1 MTGDGKGEHVLQ
13 QPATIR
19 IAEPDNGYA
28 QLATDVLARAKACG
42 ATEADIVVADGETF
56 SVQVRVGAV
65 DRLTKAK
72 EKRLGLRVF
81 VGKRSATTSTSD
93 FSRNSLDRL
102 VAETCTLAKAVVE
115 DEMSGLPDASQMAT
129 DLPDLDLYDGTTIE
143 TNVQIDLAKRGEAAA
158 FAEDRRVTN
167 SEGAEFDSSSGRVV
181 LANSHG
187 FVGSYRSSSF
197 SLSVSPIAVDPDTG
211 AMQRDAWY
219 EVQRKFSRLAS
230 AESIG
235 REAARRAVRRLGARK
250 VATKR
255 VPVVFDQET
264 AGSLLANLCS
274 AASGYG
280 LYKRASFLLDQLGH
294 TIASDLITVYDDGR
308 MVGGLGSRP
317 FDGEGLPTRKTTV
330 VERGVLK
337 SYLLDTYSGKKLG
350 LPSTG
355 NASRSVGES
364 PSVGPTNF
372 YLVPG
377 THTPEQIIGSVKDGL
392 YVTELIGFG
401 INMVTGDYSR
411 GACGFWIENGELAY
425 PVEEITIAGNL
436 KQMFRDIEMV
446 GSDLVFRGR
455 IASPT
460 VKIAEMMVAGE

>member
-1 MTGDGKGEHVLQ
+1 VLQ
-13 QPATIR
+13 KQTSIR
-19 IAEPDNGYA
+19 SADAVNGTYN
-28 QLATDVLARAKACG
+28 QLAADVLARAKDCG

-56 SVQVRVGAV
+56 SLQVRVGAV
-65 DRLTKAK
+65 DRLTKAR

-93 FSRNSLDRL
+93 FSRESLERL
-102 VAETCTLAKAVVE
+102 VSETCTLAKAVVE
-115 DEMSGLPDASQMAT
+115 DPVSGLPDASQMAQ
-129 DLPDLDLYDGTTIE
+129 DWPDLDLYDGTILSTETQIE
-143 TNVQIDLAKRGEAAA
+143 WAKRGETAA
-158 FAEDRRVTN
+158 FAADSRVTN

-187 FVGSYRSSSF
+187 FVGSYKSSSY
-197 SLSVSPIAVDPDTG
+197 SLSVSPIATEPETG

-235 REAARRAVRRLGARK
+235 QEAARRAVRRLGARK

-274 AASGYG
+274 AVSGYG
-280 LYKRASFLLDQLGH
+280 LYKRASFLLDQLGQ
-294 TIASDLITVYDDGR
+294 TIASNLITVYDDGR
-308 MVGGLGSRP
+308 MAGGLGSRP
-317 FDGEGLPTRKTTV
+317 FDGEGLATSKNTI

-350 LPSTG
+350 LSSTG

-372 YLVPG
+372 YLLPG
-377 THTPEQIIGSVKDGL
+377 VKSPQDIIGSVKEGL
-392 YVTELIGFG
+392 YVTDLIGFG

-411 GACGFWIENGELAY
+411 GACGFWIENGELTY

-436 KQMFRDIEMV
+436 KEMFKHIEMV

-460 VKIAEMMVAGE
+460 VKITEMMVAGN

>member
-1 MTGDGKGEHVLQ
+1 MGIVRSERADHSVETGNGSY
-13 QPATIR
+13 
-19 IAEPDNGYA
+19 AE
-28 QLATDVLARAKACG
+28 LAADVLARAKAEG

-65 DRLTKAK
+65 DRLTRAR

-81 VGKRSATTSTSD
+81 VGRRSATTSTSD
-93 FSRNSLDRL
+93 FSKHSLERL
-102 VAETCTLAKAVVE
+102 VSETCTLAKAVVE
-115 DEMSGLPDASQMAT
+115 DQVSGLPDASQMAT
-129 DLPDLDLYDGTTIE
+129 DWPDLDLYDETVLGTE
-143 TNVQIDLAKRGEAAA
+143 TQIDWAKRGEAAA
-158 FAEDRRVTN
+158 FAADPRVTN

-187 FVGSYRSSSF
+187 FVGSYKSSSF
-197 SLSVSPIAVDPDTG
+197 SLAVSPIATDTHTG
-211 AMQRDAWY
+211 SMQRDAWY
-219 EVQRKFSRLAS
+219 EVQRKFARLSS

-235 REAARRAVRRLGARK
+235 QEATRRVVRRLGARR
-250 VATKR
+250 VSTKR

-274 AASGYG
+274 AVSGYG
-280 LYKRASFLLDQLGH
+280 LYKRASFLFDQLGK
-294 TIASDLITVYDDGR
+294 TIASDQITVYDDGR
-308 MVGGLGSRP
+308 MVGGLGARP
-317 FDGEGLPTRKTTV
+317 FDGEGLATRKNTI
-330 VERGVLK
+330 VERGVLT
-337 SYLLDTYSGKKLG
+337 SYLLDTYSGRKLG

-355 NASRSVGES
+355 SASRSVGES

-372 YLVPG
+372 YLIPG
-377 THTPEQIIGSVKDGL
+377 AKLPEQIIGSVKEGL

-411 GACGFWIENGELAY
+411 GASGFWIENGELAF

-436 KQMFRDIEMV
+436 KQMLKDIELV

-460 VKIAEMMVAGE
+460 IKISEMMVAGN

>member
-1 MTGDGKGEHVLQ
+1 MLQKTEQNRFVAGE
-13 QPATIR
+13 
-19 IAEPDNGYA
+19 NGSYDE
-28 QLATDVLARAKACG
+28 LAADVLARAKANG

-56 SVQVRVGAV
+56 SVQVRVGTV
-65 DRLTKAK
+65 DRLTKAR
-72 EKRLGLRVF
+72 EKRLGLRIF

-93 FSRNSLDRL
+93 FSKSSLERL
-102 VAETCTLAKAVVE
+102 VSETCTLARAVVE
-115 DEMSGLPDASQMAT
+115 DQVSGLPDASQMAT
-129 DLPDLDLYDGTTIE
+129 DRPDLDLYDE
-143 TNVQIDLAKRGEAAA
+143 TVLGADTQIDWAKRGEAAA
-158 FAEDRRVTN
+158 FAADPRITN

-187 FVGSYRSSSF
+187 FVGSYKSSSF
-197 SLSVSPIAVDPDTG
+197 SLAVSPIATDTDTG
-211 AMQRDAWY
+211 SMQRDAWY
-219 EVQRKFSRLAS
+219 EVQRKFARLSS

-235 REAARRAVRRLGARK
+235 QEAARRAVRRLGARR

-255 VPVVFDQET
+255 VPVVFDQDT

-274 AASGYG
+274 AVSGYG
-280 LYKRASFLLDQLGH
+280 LYKRASFLFDQLGKAV
-294 TIASDLITVYDDGR
+294 ASDQITVYDDGR
-308 MVGGLGSRP
+308 MVGGLGARP
-317 FDGEGLPTRKTTV
+317 FDGEGLATRKNTI
-330 VERGVLK
+330 VERGVLT
-337 SYLLDTYSGKKLG
+337 SYLLDTYSGRKLG

-355 NASRSVGES
+355 SASRSVGES

-377 THTPEQIIGSVKDGL
+377 TKSPEQILGSVKEGL

-411 GACGFWIENGELAY
+411 GASGFWIENGELAF

-436 KQMFRDIEMV
+436 KQMLKDIELV

-460 VKIAEMMVAGE
+460 LKISEMMVAGH

>member
-1 MTGDGKGEHVLQ
+1 VIQKQTS
-13 QPATIR
+13 IR
-19 IAEPDNGYA
+19 SAEAANGTYD
-28 QLATDVLARAKACG
+28 QLAADVLARAKSCG
-42 ATEADIVVADGETF
+42 ATEADIVVADGQTF

-65 DRLTKAK
+65 DRLTKAR

-93 FSRNSLDRL
+93 FSKESLDRL
-102 VAETCTLAKAVVE
+102 VSETCTLANAVVE
-115 DEMSGLPDASQMAT
+115 DPVSGLPEASQMAQ
-129 DLPDLDLYDGTTIE
+129 DRPDLDLYDDTMLGTE
-143 TNVQIDLAKRGEAAA
+143 VQIDWAKRGEAAA
-158 FAEDRRVTN
+158 FAADTRVTN

-187 FVGSYRSSSF
+187 FVGSYKSSSF
-197 SLSVSPIAVDPDTG
+197 SLSVSPIATEPG
-211 AMQRDAWY
+211 SAAMQRDAWY
-219 EVQRKFSRLAS
+219 EVQRKFARLSS

-235 REAARRAVRRLGARK
+235 QEATRRAVRRLGARR

-255 VPVVFDQET
+255 VPIVFDQET

-274 AASGYG
+274 AVSGYG
-280 LYKRASFLLDQLGH
+280 LYKRASFLLDQLGQ

-308 MVGGLGSRP
+308 MEGGLGSRP
-317 FDGEGLPTRKTTV
+317 FDGEGLATRKNTI

-337 SYLLDTYSGKKLG
+337 SYLLDTYSGRKLG

-372 YLVPG
+372 HLTPG
-377 THTPEQIIGSVKDGL
+377 TKTAEEIIGTVKEGL

-411 GACGFWIENGELAY
+411 GACGFWIENGELTH

-436 KQMFRDIEMV
+436 KEMFKAIELV
-446 GSDLVFRGR
+446 GSDLVFRSR

-460 VKIAEMMVAGE
+460 VKISEMMVAGE

>member
-1 MTGDGKGEHVLQ
+1 MLQ
-13 QPATIR
+13 EQPRTELSITA
-19 IAEPDNGYA
+19 NGYA
-28 QLATDVLARAKACG
+28 QLAADVLARAKSCG

-65 DRLTKAK
+65 DRLTKAR

-81 VGKRSATTSTSD
+81 IGKRSATTSTSD
-93 FSRNSLDRL
+93 FSQESLDRL
-102 VAETCTLAKAVVE
+102 VADTCTLAGAVVE
-115 DEMSGLPDASQMAT
+115 DDVSGLPDAAQMAL
-129 DLPDLDLYDGTTIE
+129 DQPGLDLYDGTVLDTE
-143 TNVQIDLAKRGEAAA
+143 TQIDWAKRGEAAA
-158 FAEDRRVTN
+158 FAADPRVTN

-187 FVGSYRSSSF
+187 FVGSYKSSSF
-197 SLSVSPIAVDPDTG
+197 SLSVSPIATEAETG

-219 EVQRKFSRLAS
+219 EVQRKFARLAP

-235 REAARRAVRRLGARK
+235 AEAARRAVRRLGARK

-274 AASGYG
+274 AVSGYG
-280 LYKRASFLLDQLGH
+280 LYKRASFLLDKLGQ
-294 TIASDLITVYDDGR
+294 TIASDLITVHDDGR

-317 FDGEGLPTRKTTV
+317 FDGEGLATRKNTI

-337 SYLLDTYSGKKLG
+337 SYLLDTYSGRKLG
-350 LPSTG
+350 LSSTG

-377 THTPEQIIGSVKDGL
+377 TKSSQEIVASVKDGL

-411 GACGFWIENGELAY
+411 GASGFWIENGELAY

-436 KQMFRDIEMV
+436 KDMYRTIVAV
-446 GSDLVFRGR
+446 GSDVDYRGNIR
-455 IASPT
+455 TGSILIESMA
-460 VKIAEMMVAGE
+460 VAGQ

>member
-1 MTGDGKGEHVLQ
+1 MIQKQ
-13 QPATIR
+13 QPGNVIEA
-19 IAEPDNGYA
+19 ANGSYN
-28 QLATDVLARAKACG
+28 QLAADVLARAKDCG

-56 SVQVRVGAV
+56 SVQVRMGAV
-65 DRLTKAK
+65 DRLTKAR

-93 FSRNSLDRL
+93 FSKESLERL
-102 VAETCTLAKAVVE
+102 VSETCTLAKAVVE
-115 DEMSGLPDASQMAT
+115 DQVSGLPDASQMAQ
-129 DLPDLDLYDGTTIE
+129 DWPDLDLYDDTTLGTEI
-143 TNVQIDLAKRGEAAA
+143 QIDWAKRGEAAA
-158 FAEDRRVTN
+158 FAADSRVTN

-187 FVGSYRSSSF
+187 FVGSYKSSSY
-197 SLSVSPIAVDPDTG
+197 SLSVSPIATEPGTG

-235 REAARRAVRRLGARK
+235 QEATKRAVRRLGARK

-274 AASGYG
+274 AVSGYG
-280 LYKRASFLLDQLGH
+280 LYKRASFLLDQLGQ

-308 MVGGLGSRP
+308 MAGGLGSRP
-317 FDGEGLPTRKTTV
+317 FDGEGLATRKNTI

-350 LPSTG
+350 LSSTG
-355 NASRSVGES
+355 NAARSVGES

-377 THTPEQIIGSVKDGL
+377 VKSPQDIIGSVKEGL
-392 YVTELIGFG
+392 YVTDLIGFG

-411 GACGFWIENGELAY
+411 GACGFWIENGELTY

-436 KQMFRDIEMV
+436 KDMFKHIDMV

-460 VKIAEMMVAGE
+460 VKISEMMVAGN

>member
-1 MTGDGKGEHVLQ
+1 MLQ
-13 QPATIR
+13 QHRATTPVE
-19 IAEPDNGYA
+19 AVNGTYD
-28 QLATDVLARAKACG
+28 QLAADVLVRAKACG

-65 DRLTKAK
+65 DRLTKAR
-72 EKRLGLRVF
+72 EKRLGLRLF

-93 FSRNSLDRL
+93 FSKESLDRL
-102 VAETCTLAKAVVE
+102 VSETCALARAVVE
-115 DEMSGLPDASQMAT
+115 DQVSGLPEASQMAK
-129 DLPDLDLYDGTTIE
+129 DQPDLDLYDDTILKTE
-143 TNVQIDLAKRGEAAA
+143 TQIDWAKRGEAAA
-158 FAEDRRVTN
+158 FAADPRVTN

-187 FVGSYRSSSF
+187 FVGSYKSSSF
-197 SLSVSPIAVDPDTG
+197 SLSVSPIATEPETG
-211 AMQRDAWY
+211 AMQRDSWY
-219 EVQRKFSRLAS
+219 EVQRKFARLVS

-235 REAARRAVRRLGARK
+235 QEATRRAVRRLGARK

-274 AASGYG
+274 AVSGYG
-280 LYKRASFLLDQLGH
+280 LYKRASFLLDQLGQ
-294 TIASDLITVYDDGR
+294 TIASDLMTVYDDGR
-308 MVGGLGSRP
+308 MTGGLGTRP
-317 FDGEGLPTRKTTV
+317 FDGEGLATRKNTI

-372 YLVPG
+372 YLAPG
-377 THTPEQIIGSVKDGL
+377 TKSAAQIIGSVKEGL

-436 KQMFRDIEMV
+436 KQMLKDIEMV
-446 GSDLVFRGR
+446 GTDLVFRGR

-460 VKIAEMMVAGE
+460 VKISEMMVAGN

>member
-1 MTGDGKGEHVLQ
+1 MVRSNVLVKR
-13 QPATIR
+13 PITKLEA
-19 IAEPDNGYA
+19 NGSYN
-28 QLATDVLARAKACG
+28 QLAVDVLARARSCG
-42 ATEADIVVADGETF
+42 ATEADIVVVDGDTF

-65 DRLTKAK
+65 DRLTKAR

-81 VGKRSATTSTSD
+81 VGKRSATSSTSE
-93 FSRNSLDRL
+93 FSRESLDRL
-102 VAETCTLAKAVVE
+102 VSETCRLAEAVVE
-115 DEMSGLPDASQMAT
+115 DQVSGLPEASQMAK
-129 DLPDLDLYDGTTIE
+129 DRPSLDLYDE
-143 TNVQIDLAKRGEAAA
+143 TVLDTEAQIDLAKRGEAAA
-158 FAEDRRVTN
+158 FAADPRVTN
-167 SEGAEFDSSSGRVV
+167 SEGAEFDSSSGTVV
-181 LANSHG
+181 LANTHG
-187 FVGSYRSSSF
+187 FVGAYKSSSY
-197 SLSVSPIAVDPDTG
+197 SLSVSPVATEPGTG

-250 VATKR
+250 VSTKR

-274 AASGYG
+274 AVSGYS
-280 LYKRASFLLDQLGH
+280 LYKRASFLLDQLGQR
-294 TIASDLITVYDDGR
+294 IASDLITVYDDGR
-308 MVGGLGSRP
+308 MEGGLGSRP
-317 FDGEGLPTRKTTV
+317 FDGEGLPTRKNAI
-330 VERGVLK
+330 VERGILK

-377 THTPEQIIGSVKDGL
+377 LKTAEEIIASVGEGL

-436 KQMFRDIEMV
+436 KQMFKAIEAV

-460 VKIAEMMVAGE
+460 VKITEMMVAGN

>member
-1 MTGDGKGEHVLQ
+1 MLQ
-13 QPATIR
+13 QHRATIP
-19 IAEPDNGYA
+19 AEAASGTYG
-28 QLATDVLARAKACG
+28 QLAADVLERAKVCG

-65 DRLTKAK
+65 DRLTKAR

-93 FSRNSLDRL
+93 FSKESLDRL
-102 VAETCTLAKAVVE
+102 ISETCALAKAVVE
-115 DEMSGLPDASQMAT
+115 DRVSGLPDASQMAK
-129 DLPDLDLYDGTTIE
+129 DQPDLDLYDDTILNTE
-143 TNVQIDLAKRGEAAA
+143 TQIDWAKRGEAAA
-158 FAEDRRVTN
+158 FAADPRVTN

-187 FVGSYRSSSF
+187 FVGSYKSSSF
-197 SLSVSPIAVDPDTG
+197 SLSVSPIATEPETG
-211 AMQRDAWY
+211 AMQRDSWY
-219 EVQRKFSRLAS
+219 EVQRKFARLAS

-235 REAARRAVRRLGARK
+235 QEAARRTVRRLGARK

-274 AASGYG
+274 AVSGYG
-280 LYKRASFLLDQLGH
+280 LYKRASFLLDQLGQ
-294 TIASDLITVYDDGR
+294 TIASDLMSVYDDGR
-308 MVGGLGSRP
+308 MIGGLGTRP
-317 FDGEGLPTRKTTV
+317 FDGEGLATRKNTI
-330 VERGVLK
+330 VERGVLT

-372 YLVPG
+372 YLAPG
-377 THTPEQIIGSVKDGL
+377 TKSAEQIVGSVTDGL

-411 GACGFWIENGELAY
+411 GASGFWIEHGELAY

-436 KQMFRDIEMV
+436 KQMLKDIEMV

-460 VKIAEMMVAGE
+460 VKVSEMMVAGH

>member
-1 MTGDGKGEHVLQ
+1 MEIVRKEQADRFLVAGNGSY
-13 QPATIR
+13 
-19 IAEPDNGYA
+19 AE
-28 QLATDVLARAKACG
+28 LAADVLARAKAGG

-56 SVQVRVGAV
+56 SVQVRVGTV
-65 DRLTKAK
+65 DRLTRAR

-93 FSRNSLDRL
+93 FSKQSLERL
-102 VAETCTLAKAVVE
+102 VSETCALARAVVE
-115 DEMSGLPDASQMAT
+115 DQVSGLPDASQMAT
-129 DLPDLDLYDGTTIE
+129 DRPDLDLYDE
-143 TNVQIDLAKRGEAAA
+143 TVLGAETQIDWAKRGEAAA
-158 FAEDRRVTN
+158 FAADSRVTN

-187 FVGSYRSSSF
+187 FVGSYKSSSF
-197 SLSVSPIAVDPDTG
+197 SLSVSPIATDAHTG
-211 AMQRDAWY
+211 SMQRDAWY
-219 EVQRKFSRLAS
+219 EVQRKFARLSS

-235 REAARRAVRRLGARK
+235 QEATRRAVRRLGARR
-250 VATKR
+250 VSTKR

-274 AASGYG
+274 AVSGYG
-280 LYKRASFLLDQLGH
+280 LYKRASFLYDQLGK
-294 TIASDLITVYDDGR
+294 TIASDQITVYDDGR
-308 MVGGLGSRP
+308 MVGGLGARP
-317 FDGEGLPTRKTTV
+317 FDGEGLATRKNTI
-330 VERGVLK
+330 VERGVLT
-337 SYLLDTYSGKKLG
+337 SYLLDTYSGRKLG

-355 NASRSVGES
+355 SASRSVGES

-372 YLVPG
+372 YLIPG
-377 THTPEQIIGSVKDGL
+377 TKSPEQIIGSVKEGL

-411 GACGFWIENGELAY
+411 GASGFWIENGELAF

-436 KQMFRDIEMV
+436 KQMLKDIELV

-460 VKIAEMMVAGE
+460 VKISEMMVAGN